1 MSVSTKKWKDRGK
14 GRGYGYV
21 SEKTKK
27 FICGKKKLSPDKHT
41 EIPGERFRDSLP
53 VNSSDKSGDHSARI
67 KGKVQNISE
76 WVRSDRLQGMK

>member
-1 MSVSTKKWKDRGK
+1 M
-14 GRGYGYV
+14 

-27 FICGKKKLSPDKHT
+27 FICGKKKFLPDKPT
-41 EIPGERFRDSLP
+41 DLPMERFRDSLP
-53 VNSSDKSGDHSARI
+53 VNSSDNSGDHSARI